1 MVASWPVFSQ
11 PEAQIQH
18 NDTDVVKALEA
29 SHTSYQSAVTLL
41 TSQQAPEHEY
51 EWASSMLGFWMDGSM
66 QPKTPSLQ
74 GNRESPFYQHL
85 RTHIDCDG
93 ASSFASLS
101 KQSRTSKQFLL
112 MDYLGVHLDCS
123 FMFRRRGG
131 TPPTLTIEGVLG
143 GEYSVE
149 YLAEK
154 WCPLALA
161 MRMSALGLTLDEGNR
176 NPRMRNI
183 HRWSFANY
191 LQRHGHKEHDMFY
204 CEQSTCSAAPSFQ
217 HFCLVEEMDS
227 HWLREADRGLAAC
240 DFQQHVAPEAASMMP
255 DAVMLPSST
264 SGNFGVPSSSAV
276 AAAAASGNAQ
286 SASLSATSPLSSL
299 PSLPLLPFHLSSVEA
314 AAAAAVATPSIQPQ
328 ILLQPLFPTEDDPLG
343 TALASAILNRPALLW
358 EALQLRQLL
367 ARWCLNTNDMDQWAE
382 RILDLSFQT
391 RLPAE
396 PDPLLRLL
404 TDRFNVDIYVWGP
417 EPAAGPLQFQRSR
430 SQHGAGSMIH
440 FWCPNNHEL
449 IPLFH
454 SSRSESGRVTAMY
467 RLSPELRQQQ
477 IKFSTCLDE
486 AHISNLTRRWD
497 SAFEAAR
504 LDRVASAPMDV
515 GHAGPAVG
523 PSLYAVLLKFIGIHT
538 YDDDAPAVEMEL
550 RQVLAHKV
558 RQLRNAELDAEH
570 LAFHI
575 LHPGVNTTTLHPGEV
590 QAVANLFLITIRLY
604 QNFRSSEGSSTGE
617 TFDTFPATP
626 LDYSLL
632 NVDIMHRRNAFG
644 SFSFTVGK
652 PRTA

>member
-18 NDTDVVKALEA
+18 NDANVVEALEA

-123 FMFRRRGG
+123 FMFRQRGG
-131 TPPTLTIEGVLG
+131 TPTLTIEGVLG
-143 GEYSVE
+143 GKYSVK
-149 YLAEK
+149 YLEK
-154 WCPLALA
+154 NWCPLVLA
-161 MRMSALGLTLDEGNR
+161 MRMSAVGLTLDEGN
-176 NPRMRNI
+176 PRVKNI

-191 LQRHGHKEHDMFY
+191 LRRHGHDADPFY
-204 CEQSTCSAAPSFQ
+204 CEQSTCSAVPSFQ
-217 HFCLVEEMDS
+217 HICLVEEMDS

-240 DFQQHVAPEAASMMP
+240 DFQQHVAPEAAS
-255 DAVMLPSST
+255 ST

-286 SASLSATSPLSSL
+286 FASFSATSPLSSL
-299 PSLPLLPFHLSSVEA
+299 PSLPLLPFHLSSVA
-314 AAAAAVATPSIQPQ
+314 AAAAAPSTQPQ

-382 RILDLSFQT
+382 RILDLSFQN

-404 TDRFNVDIYVWGP
+404 TDRFNVDIYVWRS
-417 EPAAGPLQFQRSR
+417 EPAAGPLQFERSR
-430 SQHGAGSMIH
+430 SQHGAGSVMH
-440 FWCPNNHEL
+440 FWCRNNREL

-454 SSRSESGRVTAMY
+454 SSRSESGCVTAMY
-467 RLSPELRQQQ
+467 RLSPELRQ
-477 IKFSTCLDE
+477 IKISTCLEE
-486 AHISNLTRRWD
+486 AHISDLTRRWD
-497 SAFEAAR
+497 SALEAAR
-504 LDRVASAPMDV
+504 RGRVASAPMDV
-515 GHAGPAVG
+515 DHAGPAVG
-523 PSLYAVLLKFIGIHT
+523 SSLYAVLLKMIGIHT